1 MSFVVPALAGVR
13 GTSKSSLGPV
23 QPFVISAS
31 GSDRNLLLSF
41 SLPQLS
47 AEALGNL
54 QYLGPRRQAP
64 AIRSDSVGTHPVVLA
79 DRATAQVGQLRR

>member
-31 GSDRNLLLSF
+31 GSDRNLLLSFF

-79 DRATAQVGQLRR
+79 DRAAA